1 MTRTPD
7 FDELVGGDVPAGER
21 ERLHRAHELLVAA
34 GPPPELS
41 PALERAPEV
50 GGRVAFLP
58 ERRRGALLLLAA
70 ALAAAAFGGGFLA
83 GAVTHGGS
91 NESALPAI
99 SMHGTR
105 AAPNA
110 LASIRLENVDSAGNW
125 PMRLT
130 VQGLPKLPSGG
141 YYELYLTRR
150 GHIAATC
157 GTFNVHGG
165 RTVVHLNAPYRLSR
179 FDGWV
184 VTRHLP
190 GRPDQGTRPVL
201 TT

>member
-1 MTRTPD
+1 VHD
-7 FDELVGGDVPAGER
+7 
-21 ERLHRAHELLVAA
+21 LLVAA

-41 PALERAPEV
+41 PALAEAPEV
-50 GGRVAFLP
+50 GGRVTFLP
-58 ERRRGALLLLAA
+58 QRRRAALLLLAA
-70 ALAAAAFGGGFLA
+70 ALAAIAFGGGFLA
-83 GAVTHGGS
+83 GAFTHGGS
-91 NESALPAI
+91 TASTAI
-99 SMHGTR
+99 VVSMHGTR

-110 LASIRLENVDSAGNW
+110 LASIRLQDVDAAGNW

-130 VQGLPKLPSGG
+130 VQGLPKLPDGG
-141 YYELYLTRR
+141 YYELYLTRH
-150 GHIAATC
+150 GHAAASC

-165 RTVVHLNAPYRLSR
+165 RTVVRLNAPYRLNR

-190 GRPDQGTRPVL
+190 GRPDGASRPLL